1 MLTDKNDKQIIK
13 RIIFPFASIS
23 FLIIFLIVLLAI
35 PEIVIENNDLIRNVL
50 LIFTGTDSVEYL
62 VSTIHKNKDKTKE
75 EINENK
81 AVLFSLNF
89 LTSALALKIITLI
102 LFYIIDTSNFFLYY
116 IISAISIILIISTVV
131 FLPFYLVDA
140 AREIPLEEN

>member
-1 MLTDKNDKQIIK
+1 M
-13 RIIFPFASIS
+13 
-23 FLIIFLIVLLAI
+23 LAI
-35 PEIVIENNDLIRNVL
+35 SGIVIEHNDLFKDL
-50 LIFTGTDSVEYL
+50 LLTFIGIDGINIGYL
-62 VSTIHKNKDKTKE
+62 ASTIHKNKNKTKE

-81 AVLFSLNF
+81 AVLFYLNF

-131 FLPFYLVDA
+131 FLLIYLVDVA
-140 AREIPLEEN
+140 KEIPLEEN